1 MSVIT
6 AHERRIAR
14 RLEARGLAG
23 LGETLSRLDGVQ
35 FGGHFTL
42 VRLFAAGA
50 EGAVFL
56 AKDDRDPPGRE
67 RCVAKIPLLLFH
79 RPTKRR

>member
-1 MSVIT
+1 MARLK

-23 LGETLSRLDGVQ
+23 LGDALARLDGTR
-35 FGGHFTL
+35 FGGRFTL
-42 VRLFAAGA
+42 DQLFAAGA

-56 AKDDRDPPGRE
+56 AHDDRDPSGAP
-67 RCVAKIPLLLFH
+67 RCRLAS
-79 RPTKRR
+79 R